1 MAGQNNA
8 LKRFLKMVL
17 SKDLWRRDKD
27 KPDDIN
33 NQKGEL
39 KMTKQAEKSLV

>member
-1 MAGQNNA
+1 
-8 LKRFLKMVL
+8 MVL

-39 KMTKQAEKSLV
+39 KMTKQAEKWLV